1 MQIEAGKL
9 NIGILALQGA
19 FLEHEIY
26 IKKLEYNTI
35 LATSFHPELTKD
47 LSFHKYFT
55 DICYNHRI

>member
-26 IKKLEYNTI
+26 IKKLGYNIYWLPLFIQSLQKT
-35 LATSFHPELTKD
+35 
-47 LSFHKYFT
+47 
-55 DICYNHRI
+55 